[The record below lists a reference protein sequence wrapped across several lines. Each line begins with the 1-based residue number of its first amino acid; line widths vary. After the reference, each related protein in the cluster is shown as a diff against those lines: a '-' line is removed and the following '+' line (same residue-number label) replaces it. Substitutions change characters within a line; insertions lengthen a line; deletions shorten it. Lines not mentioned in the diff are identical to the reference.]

1 MAKDATPSGAM
12 PSTMQAHE
20 QLVAD
25 ALLLRD
31 YAIGTGFKTADG
43 HAVAHDIITTIEST
57 ATKLESKSG
66 DAAALSANDWA
77 AFDLAYYD
85 LATTLAPVTAETL
98 RATAGKRPGA
108 RTYAECIWGD
118 SPALRFTRKLWFA
131 AFCLAIFV
139 VGFNWYLNIIAVDGD
154 TNLHLRWRTLVELLT
169 PWLYGG
175 LGACVYLLRSAHM
188 YIYQR
193 TFDVR
198 RKPEYTNRIMLGA
211 IAGGAII
218 MFTNNIAGDDGSV
231 IQLSSAALGFLAGYN
246 TDLLF
251 SAMERVINALL
262 PKIGLDT
269 VQKASATIKPSRSTR
284 PRARIRNILRP
295 CCRNWSAYDN

>member
-1 MAKDATPSGAM
+1 M

-25 ALLLRD
+25 ALLMRD

-269 VQKASATIKPSRSTR
+269 VQKASATIKPVDVNKFAEQIDKAEGPHKEHLKAVLSKLVSVR
-284 PRARIRNILRP
+284 
-295 CCRNWSAYDN
+295 